1 VTTPGEPLR
10 KAADAHDALATQV
23 AKLHRRLT
31 SAEHQIDGHTEYAD
45 LTVNALHRIADRL
58 GIDRDELFSPVD
70 DAPAPTP
77 EPPDVTTPPDVPG
90 KLPVRVAR
98 GPIEHQSASNFVID
112 RPLKGSKS
120 TAGVWLDKFPRPDE
134 PVVYTLTNGI
144 VHNYGPT
151 LGKRWDHAIYANNA
165 DLTLDDIWLYGPT
178 HREQLGRSHPIY
190 LNGSSLTATRLM
202 IGSPDDEHPHTIS
215 INIDKGDGVE
225 HKPRPVT
232 IDTLLVYGGW
242 RNVIE
247 NTPGTVS
254 KLTIGKMIVVDPVT
268 AGGLWEGIEV
278 DGCEVAIGDYI
289 VIDTGGRWKSGAM
302 LKAKNC
308 TGEVKRARVATAN
321 SALEMGDLIRGVGYT
336 LAGHAIPRTPNP
348 AWNLDNFDKL
358 VEHYGGAG

>member
-1 VTTPGEPLR
+1 MTTPGEHW
-10 KAADAHDALATQV
+10 DAALAAMQKAT
-23 AKLHRRLT
+23 
-31 SAEHQIDGHTEYAD
+31 
-45 LTVNALHRIADRL
+45 DRL
-58 GIDRDELFSPVD
+58 NTASDRLQSLLDAG

-90 KLPVRVAR
+90 GLPVRVAR
-98 GPIEHQSASNFVID
+98 GPIKNESAENFIID
-112 RPLKGSKS
+112 RPLKNGGS
-120 TAGVWLDKFPRPDE
+120 TAGIWLDKFPRPAE
-134 PVVYTLTNGI
+134 PVTYHLANGV

-151 LGKRWDHAIYANNA
+151 PGKRWDHAIYANNA
-165 DLTLDDIWLYGPT
+165 DLILDDIWLYGPT

-215 INIDKGDGVE
+215 INIDKGDDVE

-254 KLTIGKMIVVDPVT
+254 RLTIGKMIVVDPVT
-268 AGGLWEGIEV
+268 ADGLWEGIEV

-289 VIDTGGRWKSGAM
+289 VIDTEGRWKSGAM

-308 TGEVKRARVATAN
+308 TGEVKRARVYTAN
-321 SALEMGDLIRGVGYT
+321 KRLPLGDLVRGVGHT
-336 LAGHAIPRTPNP
+336 TSARPLPTGPAP
-348 AWNLDNFDKL
+348 AWTLDNFDKL

>member
-1 VTTPGEPLR
+1 MTTPGEQFDATLTAMQ
-10 KAADAHDALATQV
+10 KAT
-23 AKLHRRLT
+23 
-31 SAEHQIDGHTEYAD
+31 
-45 LTVNALHRIADRL
+45 DRL
-58 GIDRDELFSPVD
+58 NSASDRLQSLLDAGATP
-70 DAPAPTP
+70 APAP
-77 EPPDVTTPPDVPG
+77 EPPDVTTPPEVPG
-90 KLPVRVAR
+90 KLPVRVGR
-98 GPIEHQSASNFVID
+98 GPIEHQSASNFIV
-112 RPLKGSKS
+112 RSPRKNGKS
-120 TAGVWLDKFPRPDE
+120 TAGLWLDPYPRRTTPREYDIR
-134 PVVYTLTNGI
+134 NGEI
-144 VHNYGPT
+144 SGYGPAGGSSRDQGIYLNNGVMRGGDIHIYGPT
-151 LGKRWDHAIYANNA
+151 ARNKWTHAIYC
-165 DLTLDDIWLYGPT
+165 
-178 HREQLGRSHPIY
+178 
-190 LNGSSLTATRLM
+190 NGSEMHLDRLM
-202 IGSPDDEHPHTIS
+202 IGSPDDAIPHDIS
-215 INIDKGDGVE
+215 INIDKGDETE

-268 AGGLWEGIEV
+268 ADGLWEGIEV

-336 LAGHAIPRTPNP
+336 LAGHAIPRTLAP
-348 AWNLDNFDKL
+348 AWTLDNFDKL